1 MGGVAV
7 LGAGTYGRSDGRLSL
22 AIANMTVRVLRAHTG
37 RGPTKSRTLID
48 DELITVILHDTL
60 TTGER
65 TLVANGDVA
74 IVRSART
81 ALADAMRDELIAGVE
96 ELTGRT
102 VIALFSDSAIDPDIA
117 LESFVLAPQGTVTG
131 ALADENAGLLA

>member
-7 LGAGTYGRSDGRLSL
+7 FGANTYDQSEGRLSL
-22 AIANMTVRVLRAHTG
+22 AIANMTVRVLRARTG

-48 DELITVILHDTL
+48 DELITVILQDTL
-60 TTGER
+60 TTSER
-65 TLVANGDVA
+65 TLVANGDSA
-74 IVRSART
+74 IVRSARK
-81 ALADAMRDELIAGVE
+81 ALAGTMREELIAGVE

-102 VIALFSDSAIDPDIA
+102 VVAFFSNSAIEPDVA

-131 ALADENAGLLA
+131 APAYEHAALLV